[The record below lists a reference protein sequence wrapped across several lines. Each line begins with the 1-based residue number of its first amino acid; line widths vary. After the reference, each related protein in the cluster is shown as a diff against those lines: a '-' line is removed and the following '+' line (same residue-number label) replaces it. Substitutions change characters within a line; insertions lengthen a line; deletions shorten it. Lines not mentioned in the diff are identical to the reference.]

1 MVRFTGNEM
10 RVLDIGEAIVVLI
23 IQLSYQIS
31 LLVDSHAL
39 PKKALFFKSLITI
52 AEKVDQHL

>member
-1 MVRFTGNEM
+1 M